1 MVRAVSDGIVISP
14 IKNGTVI
21 DHITPGE
28 GLTVLRILGIRD
40 GTNVTVIVA
49 SNVPSS
55 RGGRKDMVKIE
66 NRELLKDEVD
76 KIALV
81 APDATISIIR
91 NFKVSVKKA
100 VEVPLKI
107 VGVIKCPNPN
117 CITNTKEP
125 VQSKFVVHPRG
136 FRCQYCDSLIS
147 CEMDIGDYI

>member
-1 MVRAVSDGIVISP
+1 MAKSVSDGIVISP

-28 GLTVLRILGIRD
+28 GLTVLRILDISD

-55 RGGRKDMVKIE
+55 RGGRKDIVKIE
-66 NRELLKDEVD
+66 NRELFKDEVD
-76 KIALV
+76 KIALI

-91 NFKVSVKKA
+91 SFKVSDKKQ
-100 VEVPLKI
+100 VEVPKQI
-107 VGVIKCPNPN
+107 IGVIKCPNSN

-125 VQSKFVVHPRG
+125 VQSRFVVHPRG

-147 CEMDIGDYI
+147 SEMDIGDYI